1 MSNTTKFKIPIS
13 PRNEEHLLWN
23 SDGVGWCVNTPVVK
37 TESTIKERLTPSSV
51 DAEHRRVLD
60 KLIEKVAKME
70 AKLWMWEHSVHPKGE
85 EHP

>member
-13 PRNEEHLLWN
+13 PRNEEHLLWKPPLGP
-23 SDGVGWCVNTPVVK
+23 SA
-37 TESTIKERLTPSSV
+37 SAERLTPSSV
-51 DAEHRRVLD
+51 DADAVKDSDRWREHRRVLD